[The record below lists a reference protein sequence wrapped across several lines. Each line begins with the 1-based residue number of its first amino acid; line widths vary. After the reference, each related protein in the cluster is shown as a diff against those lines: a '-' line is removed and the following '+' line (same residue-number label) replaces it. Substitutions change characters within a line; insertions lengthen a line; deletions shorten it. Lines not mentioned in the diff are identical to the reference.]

1 MRVRRLSTIG
11 VGCALALIAPIATI
25 AAEGDQLLAT
35 VNRPAILTATPARA
49 FESTAADQPA
59 PRVIVH
65 VTGYEPPQ
73 KGAIRGVVKVKKPDG
88 SEQEIGTFGMF
99 PDTAFQVDSSR
110 ARRYSFPLPKELA
123 TGVVQLKV
131 EVVPDKAQGTGE
143 GAQLKLERA
152 EIQ

>member
-1 MRVRRLSTIG
+1 MDCCFGKNGWPSSRRGWRWRCSSAGKHSSPFSTG
-11 VGCALALIAPIATI
+11 NPTSCAAW
-25 AAEGDQLLAT
+25 
-35 VNRPAILTATPARA
+35 AI
-49 FESTAADQPA
+49 ESTAADQPA

-123 TGVVQLKV
+123 TGAVKLKV
-131 EVVPDKAQGTGE
+131 EVFPDKAQGTGE
-143 GAQLKLERA
+143 GAQLEVGGA